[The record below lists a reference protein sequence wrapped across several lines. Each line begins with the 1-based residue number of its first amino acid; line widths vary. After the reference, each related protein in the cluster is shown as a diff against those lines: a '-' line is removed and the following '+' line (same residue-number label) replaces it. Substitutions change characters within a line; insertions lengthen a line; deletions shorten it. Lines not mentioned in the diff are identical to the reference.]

1 MQYSGLL
8 ALLSSVLLIN
18 QCVVF
23 ESSPRAT
30 ISYEVF
36 NLIQPVSVI
45 NQMMRLIILTEE
57 KIHNMCL
64 QIQRARNFR
73 QKYLT
78 PVYLKSSLLP
88 HLRLCLLSASFV
100 NLMLIIFS
108 LQTWFSIVFFLWALR
123 RYLMIKWEKFREKG
137 LIHYMSPKMQALF
150 LNRSIFD
157 VLCDVW
163 FFPRISL
170 YFKAF
175 FMPLIFK
182 IKPEMAMDQ
191 LSILPEPDRKVV
203 LTKGVVYVLPR
214 PLKMLFLPR
223 SFERHNKIQEF
234 FEEEHNDSVAEG
246 KGHKD
251 TSNQQTINE
260 LLNASIHSVDNGS
273 SDREEEQVTQNY
285 AQGMNL
291 LPRIKKDL
299 KRESSKVIISSRML
313 KELKGL
319 PGKMADRWD
328 NLEIYNLKHETKNPS
343 KPFPLIEK
351 GSLESEH
358 SDQEEKSR
366 SQRRNSKEKL
376 SPVSIVL
383 GMIQLRRQKFLNK
396 FSRRSLLFIFIMSVL
411 IFSLK
416 IGFSKRYRM
425 ITKSFLMNMSYLAVL
440 TTGSVSMLAI
450 ILQTSNVSKKPVEGP
465 KAK

>member
-1 MQYSGLL
+1 
-8 ALLSSVLLIN
+8 
-18 QCVVF
+18 
-23 ESSPRAT
+23 
-30 ISYEVF
+30 
-36 NLIQPVSVI
+36 
-45 NQMMRLIILTEE
+45 MMRLIILTEE

-64 QIQRARNFR
+64 QIQRVRSFR
-73 QKYLT
+73 KKYLT
-78 PVYLKSSLLP
+78 ATFLKSSVAP
-88 HLRLCLLSASFV
+88 HLPLCLLSASFV

-108 LQTWFSIVFFLWALR
+108 LQTWFSIMFFLWALR
-123 RYLMIKWEKFREKG
+123 RYMAIKWEKFREKG

-191 LSILPEPDRKVV
+191 LGILPEPDRKVV
-203 LTKGVVYVLPR
+203 LTKGVVYILPR

-234 FEEEHNDSVAEG
+234 FEEEHQDSFIEG
-246 KGHKD
+246 KQPKD
-251 TSNQQTINE
+251 VSNKQTINE
-260 LLNASIHSVDNGS
+260 LLNASIHSIGNGS
-273 SDREEEQVTQNY
+273 SDGEVGPISPNY
-285 AQGMNL
+285 GQSMNL
-291 LPRIKKDL
+291 LPRLKKDL

-319 PGKMADRWD
+319 PGKMTDKWD
-328 NLEIYNLKHETKNPS
+328 NLEIYNLKHAIKNAARPS
-343 KPFPLIEK
+343 PPIEN
-351 GSLESEH
+351 GSVESEH
-358 SDQEEKSR
+358 SDFEDKSR
-366 SQRRNSKEKL
+366 PQRRNSKEHL
-376 SPVSIVL
+376 SPVNIVL
-383 GMIQLRRQKFLNK
+383 GMIHLRKQKFLNK
-396 FSRRSLLFIFIMSVL
+396 FSRRSLVFIFVMSLLV
-411 IFSLK
+411 FSLK
-416 IGFSKRYRM
+416 IGLSKKYRM

-440 TTGSVSMLAI
+440 TTGSVSLLAI
-450 ILQTSNVSKKPVEGP
+450 VLQSSSTNKKVIEGP